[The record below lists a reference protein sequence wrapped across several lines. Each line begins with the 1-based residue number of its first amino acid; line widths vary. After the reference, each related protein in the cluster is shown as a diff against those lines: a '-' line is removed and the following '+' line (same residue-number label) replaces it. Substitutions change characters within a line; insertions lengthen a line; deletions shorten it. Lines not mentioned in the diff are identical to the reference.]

1 MFSSNIMDQCIIQIR
16 EEILKM
22 VMNENTLK
30 ILNQITDNN
39 NNNNNNND
47 KDGNTLSITKIGL
60 TRKQFYTK
68 LNELTTRGLIKKEKG
83 KYYLTTFGKIVYDL
97 TSEYKNNL
105 YSIIEDCWKF
115 KTLDL
120 LDISD
125 EFTNDEKHKI
135 MEHLFN
141 HINKNS
147 VEQEKKNDVDLSNEK
162 VLLSYTQFNFIN
174 NLMLRQLLK
183 NNNNKKKIVI

>member
-1 MFSSNIMDQCIIQIR
+1 MFSSNIMDQCIIQTR
-16 EEILKM
+16 KEILKM

-30 ILNQITDNN
+30 ILNQIKDNNN

-162 VLLSYTQFNFIN
+162 VLLSYTQFLQNK
-174 NLMLRQLLK
+174 NLT
-183 NNNNKKKIVI
+183 KI

>member
-1 MFSSNIMDQCIIQIR
+1 MFSSNIMDQCIIQTR

-30 ILNQITDNN
+30 ILNQLTD

-105 YSIIEDCWKF
+105 YSVIEDCWKF

-125 EFTNDEKHKI
+125 EFTHDEKHKI

-147 VEQEKKNDVDLSNEK
+147 VEQEKKNEVDSSNEK
-162 VLLSYTQFNFIN
+162 VLLSYTQFLQKK
-174 NLMLRQLLK
+174 NLT
-183 NNNNKKKIVI
+183 KI